1 MNALS
6 SNSHHASETFS
17 LDDPVKLLQDSC
29 IPAGPT
35 RYLGL
40 CFEDGN
46 LAVVAGESYFLVH
59 RALMARRS
67 PSLEKLIQASLSVP
81 LASGNSCSETIEGR
95 PVLRLEDV
103 EGDVVL
109 LLRAF
114 YDGL

>member
-17 LDDPVKLLQDSC
+17 LDEPMKLLQDSC
-29 IPAGPT
+29 VPAGPT

-40 CFEDGN
+40 CFEDGT
-46 LAVVAGESYFLVH
+46 LAIVAGESYFLVH
-59 RALMARRS
+59 RALIARRS
-67 PSLEKLIQASLSVP
+67 SFLEKLVQASHSGS
-81 LASGNSCSETIEGR
+81 LAIEGR
-95 PVLRLEDV
+95 PVLRLEDA
-103 EGDVVL
+103 ERDVVL